1 MENTTILQRCYNGVI
16 QALQAPS
23 TLNRGKT
30 MDTKKKQGT
39 RDERSAFILIVLLLA
54 FLLPSSLV
62 PRASAWSW
70 DDDESGAKDE
80 LEIQLEGYRKRVEQ
94 GISLQERI
102 VLLDRLVKLYKVR
115 SRDAKALEEERSQVL
130 ADEQAVQS
138 VSAASRQK
146 SQVLFQ
152 QAFELVRQ
160 GNFKQ
165 AHDSFM
171 EAERLNSSDKMISEL
186 RLKMDSVIAILP
198 QAPGPETASG
208 DLIRKGV
215 VQFLQN
221 EPSKSLNFLL
231 YAGQKDTNDKTIPAL
246 VDLVKRA
253 FPNET
258 SEILDARLN
267 LIDQK
272 LQKALEKIYSGEYLI
287 AAKECQEVLDLE
299 PDNALALTRLGSVY
313 YAMGQ
318 VKQARSYWKQAL
330 EQDPKNDVLQSFLS
344 QTTSEADRAPAQA
357 LTYKVEK
364 GDTLMTIAE
373 KIYKS
378 RELWSKIYEA
388 NKSYM
393 KNPYQLNVGQ
403 VLVLPPGAVAAP

>member
-1 MENTTILQRCYNGVI
+1 MLSVSS
-16 QALQAPS
+16 AP
-23 TLNRGKT
+23 R
-30 MDTKKKQGT
+30 
-39 RDERSAFILIVLLLA
+39 VC
-54 FLLPSSLV
+54 
-62 PRASAWSW
+62 AWSW
-70 DDDESGAKDE
+70 DEDESGAKDD
-80 LEIQLEGYRKRVEQ
+80 LDIQLEGYRKRVEQ
-94 GISLQERI
+94 GISMQERV

-115 SRDAKALEEERSQVL
+115 GRDSRALEEERAQVVS
-130 ADEQAVQS
+130 DEQAVQD

-146 SQVLFQ
+146 SQALFQ
-152 QAFELVRQ
+152 QAFEQVGQ

-186 RLKMDSVIAILP
+186 RLKMDSIIAILP
-198 QAPGPETASG
+198 QAPGADTPTG

-231 YAGQKDTNDKTIPAL
+231 YAQQKDGNDKSIPAL
-246 VDLVKRA
+246 VDLVKRT

-272 LQKALEKIYSGEYLI
+272 LQKALEKIYSGEYLV

-318 VKQARSYWKQAL
+318 VKQAREYWKQAQ
-330 EQDPKNDVLQSFLS
+330 EQDPKNDVLKSFLN
-344 QTTSEADRAPAQA
+344 QTSAESDRAPSQA
-357 LTYKVEK
+357 LTYKVQK
-364 GDTLMTIAE
+364 GDTLMVIAE
-373 KIYKS
+373 KIYKN
-378 RELWSKIYEA
+378 RDLWKKLYEA
-388 NKSYM
+388 NKAYL

-403 VLVLPPGAVAAP
+403 VLVLPPGTVAAP